1 MTTGATLAT
10 ILNADL
16 AVPQAIETKFPMLPK
31 LSKQLSTLNSKL
43 PAGPTLPAFA
53 VTALEPPPPNK
64 AGQPLANF
72 FNGTPVSNPLQTS
85 SPFVPQRQRPPLPLQ
100 DQNANV
106 NFLARKDKVQSNGQ
120 TINYR

>member
-1 MTTGATLAT
+1 MTTGATLGT

-31 LSKQLSTLNSKL
+31 LSKQLSTLNGKI

-64 AGQPLANF
+64 TGQPLANF
-72 FNGTPVSNPLQTS
+72 FNGTPVKNPLQTS
-85 SPFVPQRQRPPLPLQ
+85 SPFTPRQTIPLQ
-100 DQNANV
+100 DKNTNV
-106 NFLARKDKVQSNGQ
+106 NFLARHTQAQSNGQ
-120 TINYR
+120 TINYK

>member
-43 PAGPTLPAFA
+43 PAGPTLPTFA

-72 FNGTPVSNPLQTS
+72 FNGAPVKNPLQTS
-85 SPFVPQRQRPPLPLQ
+85 SPFTPRNPAPLR
-100 DQNANV
+100 DNSADV
-106 NFLARKDKVQSNGQ
+106 NFLARHTEVKNNGQ
-120 TINYR
+120 TINFK